1 MKKGDKTITIFYIV
15 LAVALIS
22 IFLSFDSLL
31 MHRDVIDVLPKPTK
45 ELNFERIIP
54 IEREVLFGVITDVS
68 NYPQILPRNVL
79 SVNIIEDNGYEIVA
93 EETVLEKGVKLKVLV
108 RHTITPYEEHI
119 IEILDGDARDTK
131 ITQKFYEEN
140 LSTRLVTKINLEL
153 HGLAQG
159 FAYLPK
165 PQLIHA
171 ADTVLDAFSIY
182 AKGFDSSS
190 EKIVDT
196 IYREILLRPAE
207 KVDLE
212 YYTAQL
218 DTGLITED
226 GIRQELL
233 DSQERAYILREM
245 DVKPLSELSIE
256 SKNTVQK
263 LYEELLFRNADQG
276 GLRLYATLLD
286 NEILTEEEVRKEIF
300 ESDEATN
307 KRVNSDYKRTINDL
321 FIEIFERS
329 ATQAEL
335 DYFDTWFREELQ
347 QMKLQDLDPNY
358 LDIDDIVEL
367 QLKEIILDMKENSLT
382 IFDIIG

>member
-31 MHRDVIDVLPKPTK
+31 MHRDVIDILPKPTK

-68 NYPQILPRNVL
+68 NYPQILPRNVI
-79 SVNIIEDNGYEIVA
+79 SVNIIEDNGNEIIA
-93 EETVLEKGVKLKVLV
+93 EETILEKGVKLKVLV

-140 LSTRLVTKINLEL
+140 LSTKLVTKINLEL

-190 EKIVDT
+190 ERIVDT
-196 IYREILLRPAE
+196 IYREILLRPAD
-207 KVDLE
+207 KSDLD
-212 YYTAQL
+212 YYAAQL
-218 DTGLITED
+218 DTNLITED
-226 GIRQELL
+226 EIRQELL
-233 DSQERAYILREM
+233 DSPERGYILRQM
-245 DVKPLSELSIE
+245 DVKPLSELSVE
-256 SKNTVQK
+256 SKNIVQK
-263 LYEELLFRNADQG
+263 LYQELLFRNADQE

-286 NEILTEEEVRKEIF
+286 NEILTEEEVRQEIF

-307 KRVNSDYKRTINDL
+307 KRVDSDYKRTIDDL

-329 ATQAEL
+329 ATQEEL
-335 DYFDTWFREELQ
+335 DYFDTWFREELYD
-347 QMKLQDLDPNY
+347 MKLQDLDPNY
-358 LDIDDIVEL
+358 IDIDDIVEL
-367 QLKEIILDMKENSLT
+367 QLEKIILDMKENSLT
-382 IFDIIG
+382 VFDIMK

>member
-31 MHRDVIDVLPKPTK
+31 MHRDVIDILPKPTK

-68 NYPQILPRNVL
+68 NYPQILPRNVI
-79 SVNIIEDNGYEIVA
+79 SVNIIEDNGNEIIA
-93 EETVLEKGVKLKVLV
+93 EETILEKGVKIKILV
-108 RHTITPYEEHI
+108 KHTIIPYEEHI
-119 IEILDGDARDTK
+119 IEILDGDAKDTK

-140 LSTRLVTKINLEL
+140 FSTKLVTKINLEL

-190 EKIVDT
+190 EKIVDS
-196 IYREILLRPAE
+196 IYREILLRPADKE
-207 KVDLE
+207 SLD
-212 YYTAQL
+212 YYAVQL
-218 DTGLITED
+218 DAGLITEEE
-226 GIRQELL
+226 IRQKLL
-233 DSQERAYILREM
+233 DSQERTYILRAM

-256 SKNTVQK
+256 SKNIVQK
-263 LYEELLFRNADQG
+263 LYQELLYRTADQE
-276 GLRLYATLLD
+276 GLRFYATLLD
-286 NEILTEEEVRKEIF
+286 NEILTEEEVRNEIF
-300 ESDEATN
+300 ESNEATA
-307 KRVNSDYKRTINDL
+307 KRIDSGYKRTINDL
-321 FIEIFERS
+321 FIEIFERN
-329 ATQAEL
+329 ATQEEL
-335 DYFDTWFREELQ
+335 DYFDTWFREKVSEIADEVPIFIDTH
-347 QMKLQDLDPNY
+347 DL
-358 LDIDDIVEL
+358 VEL
-367 QLKEIILDMKENSLT
+367 QLEEIILDMKENSLT
-382 IFDIIG
+382 VFDVME